1 MLIGNKA
8 DLISQ
13 RQVSKEEGIKIAQVR
28 TAETTDKVTLRKLGT
43 RGFPRVSTFTLSI
56 YNNLYFK
63 LLPENGC
70 L

>member
-28 TAETTDKVTLRKLGT
+28 TTETTDKVSMYL
-43 RGFPRVSTFTLSI
+43 FI
-56 YNNLYFK
+56 YH
-63 LLPENGC
+63 GDS
-70 L
+70 

>member
-28 TAETTDKVTLRKLGT
+28 TTETTDKVSMHLFTMEIHEAFHISSLVCIDQKLWK
-43 RGFPRVSTFTLSI
+43 LSI
-56 YNNLYFK
+56 
-63 LLPENGC
+63 
-70 L
+70 

>member
-43 RGFPRVSTFTLSI
+43 RCFPLVSTW
-56 YNNLYFK
+56 
-63 LLPENGC
+63 
-70 L
+70 

>member
-28 TAETTDKVTLRKLGT
+28 TTETTDKVSMHLFTMEIHEAPILVPWSVSIKKLG
-43 RGFPRVSTFTLSI
+43 
-56 YNNLYFK
+56 N
-63 LLPENGC
+63 
-70 L
+70 

>member
-28 TAETTDKVTLRKLGT
+28 TAETTDKVTLRKIGT
-43 RGFPRVSTFTLSI
+43 RGFPRISTW
-56 YNNLYFK
+56 
-63 LLPENGC
+63 EN
-70 L
+70 